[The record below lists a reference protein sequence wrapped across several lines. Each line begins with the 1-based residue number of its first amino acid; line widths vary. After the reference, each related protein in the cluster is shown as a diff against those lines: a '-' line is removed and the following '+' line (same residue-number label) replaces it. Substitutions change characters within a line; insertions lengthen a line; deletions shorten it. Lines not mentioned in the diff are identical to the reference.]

1 MDRRSLA
8 SGLLKELCECRD
20 PIRRQRMHIR
30 TPLLLARLM
39 YRHSGGVGSESVQ
52 LSVIHI
58 RIPRKPGGP
67 R

>member
-1 MDRRSLA
+1 
-8 SGLLKELCECRD
+8 
-20 PIRRQRMHIR
+20 MHTR
-30 TPLLLARLM
+30 TALLLARLM
-39 YRHSGGVGSESVQ
+39 YRHSAGVGIEAVQ

>member
-1 MDRRSLA
+1 
-8 SGLLKELCECRD
+8 
-20 PIRRQRMHIR
+20 MHIR
-30 TPLLLARLM
+30 TAQLLARLVC
-39 YRHSGGVGSESVQ
+39 RHSGGVGSESVQ